1 MPARYQARKT
11 KAIAKGAP
19 LLGRRFGLVYRTNG
33 SVCSASLLPRLVVWW
48 FGGSVVRWF
57 AIEYGEQIARFGFV
71 SMLCSTRW
79 FDAREG
85 SLICLFGSE

>member
-48 FGGSVVRWF
+48 F
-57 AIEYGEQIARFGFV
+57 AIEYGEQSGRFGFV
-71 SMLCSTRW
+71 SMLYSTRW

-85 SLICLFGSE
+85 SLVCLSGSE